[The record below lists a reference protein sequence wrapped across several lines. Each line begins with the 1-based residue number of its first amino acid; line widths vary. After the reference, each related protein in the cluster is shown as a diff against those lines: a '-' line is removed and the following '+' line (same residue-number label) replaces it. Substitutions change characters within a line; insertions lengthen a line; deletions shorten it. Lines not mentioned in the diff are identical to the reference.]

1 MKRIDSTNARPD
13 QNGIGKTGFND
24 NADLP
29 QQDAT
34 YLTPEWLN
42 IIQEELCN
50 LLELNGI
57 PLNSASK
64 QQLYQLLVTQSDIEA
79 LAEAIDL
86 SFIRKDQIVDDL
98 ITNDATRPASA
109 KQAKALQDNKLN
121 KTANAA
127 SASKLATARNIA
139 ISGAMQGN
147 ANFDGSGNLN
157 IEVANPANLQVV
169 TGSNYTITYD
179 YSTRL
184 AHIEMRVFS
193 NQRIYQGLPRINNQ
207 SGHFKDIT
215 LPITLKKRLHTQA
228 FFTTI
233 DAVNVGQMGEAYEWH
248 IWTPPS
254 GIDGT
259 TDSKVRISAAR
270 WMGNTDEFC
279 NCDLSVTGYF

>member
-1 MKRIDSTNARPD
+1 MSIEKLEEFARD
-13 QNGIGKTGFND
+13 GQKNTDELILTDGFPRPKFPARQWFN
-24 NADLP
+24 
-29 QQDAT
+29 
-34 YLTPEWLN
+34 YLFNMLSLKINE
-42 IIQEELCN
+42 I
-50 LLELNGI
+50 
-57 PLNSASK
+57 
-64 QQLYQLLVTQSDIEA
+64 
-79 LAEAIDL
+79 IDL
-86 SFIRKDQIVDDL
+86 DPVARSEIVDNL
-98 ITNDATRPASA
+98 TTNDSKKPVSA
-109 KQAKALQDNKLN
+109 KQAKILQDNKLEKN
-121 KTANAA
+121 ANAV
-127 SASKLATARNIA
+127 SATKLQTSRTIA

-193 NQRIYQGLPRINNQ
+193 NERIYLGLPRINNQ

>member
-1 MKRIDSTNARPD
+1 MKRIDTVNARAD
-13 QNGIGKTGFND
+13 VNGQGKSGFHAND
-24 NADLP
+24 DLSG
-29 QQDAT
+29 QDAT
-34 YLTPEWLN
+34 YVSPSWLN
-42 IIQEELCN
+42 TIQEELCN

-57 PLNSASK
+57 SLNPASK
-64 QQLYQLLVTQSDIEA
+64 QQLYQLLTTQSDIEA
-79 LAEAIDL
+79 LTEAIDL
-86 SFIRKDQIVDDL
+86 SFIRKNQIVDNL
-98 ITNDATRPASA
+98 TTNDSTRPVSA
-109 KQAKALQDNKLN
+109 KQAKALQDNKLE

-147 ANFDGSGNLN
+147 ANFDGSGNIN
-157 IEVANPANLQVV
+157 IEVTNPANLQVV

-193 NQRIYQGLPRINNQ
+193 NQRIYLGLPRINDQ

-233 DAVNVGQMGEAYEWH
+233 DAVNVGQMGEAYEWY
-248 IWTPPS
+248 IWTPPP

-270 WMGNTDEFC
+270 WMGTTDEFC